1 MYFRRI
7 QIKSKWSII
16 YRSRSQQED
25 SVMGETPK
33 NTQKIGCLIPCYRG
47 SAITLSLIDK
57 ALNFTD
63 YVILIDD
70 ACPNQTGRLV
80 EKEFTRNDKVKV
92 IFNSYNQ
99 GVGKSCQDG
108 IRFLLEN
115 NCTIVI
121 KIDADGQ
128 MDPNLIPRLIQ
139 PIVEGKAEAVKGNRF
154 TCVDDFLS
162 MPKIRIIGNLVL
174 SFLNKIST
182 GYWELFDPTN
192 GFIAFKSSALK
203 RVRLEKTDNRYF
215 FESDLLFQCA
225 LAQITFAQLPM
236 QSIYGNEI
244 SSLKPSREISKFAK
258 KHLINFLK
266 RLVYQYFV
274 LDFNAGSLELLGGL
288 IGIFLTSIFSLKIII
303 SGVVSS
309 TYATPGQSAIFAV
322 MSIITLQLFIGF
334 IYYDSTQQPLLRHIR
349 QGK

>member
-1 MYFRRI
+1 M
-7 QIKSKWSII
+7 
-16 YRSRSQQED
+16 
-25 SVMGETPK
+25 
-33 NTQKIGCLIPCYRG
+33 KIGCVIPCYKGGER
-47 SAITLSLIDK
+47 TLSVVKKLERL
-57 ALNFTD
+57 AA
-63 YVILIDD
+63 VIVVIDD
-70 ACPNQTGRLV
+70 NCPFDTGKLIQ
-80 EKEFTRNDKVKV
+80 KEANPNITYVL
-92 IFNSYNQ
+92 FNKTNM
-99 GVGKSCQDG
+99 GVGSSTVRGFKY
-108 IRFLLEN
+108 LYTK
-115 NCTIVI
+115 NCDIIV

-128 MDPNLIPRLIQ
+128 IDPTLVPTLIE
-139 PIVEGKAEAVKGNRF
+139 PILQGKTEAAKGNRF
-154 TCVDDFLS
+154 TSVDHVLS
-162 MPKIRIIGNLVL
+162 MPKIRIIGNLSL

-244 SSLKPSREISKFAK
+244 SSIKPSREISKFAK

-288 IGIFLTSIFSLKIII
+288 IGIFLTSIFSLKISI